1 MTTKN
6 TFSVYRIWSP
16 SSTLEYYGS
25 TTQTLSQRLGGHAR
39 NHRKWQ
45 AGKYHYVS
53 SFEVLR
59 FPDARIELVEIVDT
73 KLKSILQAR
82 EGYYIRNFE
91 CVNKNVAGRT
101 QAEWYV
107 DNRETILQK
116 QNTYKAT
123 HRAEIAVRD
132 GVKVECP
139 CGTTCEKLHLSVH
152 KKSKKHLEFFAKN
165 PSAVELNLKPPPVDF
180 TKVLCVNCGRSKIE
194 CRKLPHAKIP
204 PEGNTD
210 LTATS
215 S

>member
-1 MTTKN
+1 MNIANPHTQKYYFSHPEAIAQAHEKYRLNNPEVFRVNNQKYRDKN
-6 TFSVYRIWSP
+6 KGI
-16 SSTLEYYGS
+16 
-25 TTQTLSQRLGGHAR
+25 
-39 NHRKWQ
+39 
-45 AGKYHYVS
+45 
-53 SFEVLR
+53 
-59 FPDARIELVEIVDT
+59 
-73 KLKSILQAR
+73 
-82 EGYYIRNFE
+82 
-91 CVNKNVAGRT
+91 
-101 QAEWYV
+101 
-107 DNRETILQK
+107 
-116 QNTYKAT
+116 
-123 HRAEIAVRD
+123 
-132 GVKVECP
+132 KVECP